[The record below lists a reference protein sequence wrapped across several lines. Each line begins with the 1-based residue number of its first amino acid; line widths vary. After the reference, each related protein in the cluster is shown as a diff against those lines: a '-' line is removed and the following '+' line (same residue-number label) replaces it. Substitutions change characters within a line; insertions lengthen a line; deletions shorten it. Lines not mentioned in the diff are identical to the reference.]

1 MNITV
6 TNLRRELFQ
15 VLEKAR
21 SGEEVIVTH
30 KGTRFRLQPEVPAS
44 KLDRVTPLGVA
55 AADLSDK
62 GWKEDKEQMQTDW
75 EAKWEKRLG
84 S

>member
-21 SGEEVIVTH
+21 LGEEVIVTH
-30 KGTRFRLQPEVPAS
+30 KGTRFRLQPEVPVG
-44 KLDRVTPLGVA
+44 KLDRVTALDLPCDDGSDEGWAEAKLG
-55 AADLSDK
+55 
-62 GWKEDKEQMQTDW
+62 MQADW
-75 EAKWEKRLG
+75 EAKWEKRLR

>member
-6 TNLRRELFQ
+6 TSLRRELFQ

-21 SGEEVIVTH
+21 LGEEVIVTH

-44 KLDRVTPLGVA
+44 KLDRLTPLQ
-55 AADLSDK
+55 AADLDMAEE
-62 GWKEDKEQMQTDW
+62 GWKAEKEQLQASW
-75 EAKWEKRLG
+75 EAKWERRLG

>member
-6 TNLRRELFQ
+6 TSLRRDLFQ

-30 KGTRFRLQPEVPAS
+30 KGTRFRLQPEVPSS

-55 AADLSDK
+55 AADLSDE
-62 GWKEDKEQMQTDW
+62 GWKEKEQLQTDW
-75 EAKWEKRLG
+75 EAKWDKRLG

>member
-1 MNITV
+1 MDITV

-15 VLEKAR
+15 VLDKAR
-21 SGEEVIVTH
+21 LGEEVIVTH
-30 KGTRFRLQPEVPAS
+30 KGTRFRLQLEVPVS

-55 AADLSDK
+55 AADLSDE
-62 GWKEDKEQMQTDW
+62 GWKQEKEQMQADW
-75 EAKWEKRLG
+75 EAKWDKRLG